1 MKRLLL
7 LLPLLLMLPASA
19 QTLTKEQTAE
29 WRRQIYQHYENFSSA
44 GQAENWPM
52 ACAALQKQAAILN
65 TVMTD
70 LQFHFPETNWM
81 GLSNMVAKSL
91 REPYCRGGGYLVR

>member
-70 LQFHFPETNWM
+70 LQFHFPDVDWLA
-81 GLSNMVAKSL
+81 LSNVNANAR
-91 REPYCRGGGYLVR
+91 REGCRGGGYF

>member
-29 WRRQIYQHYENFSSA
+29 YRRLIYQNHANFTRA
-44 GQAENWPM
+44 GNARNWPM
-52 ACAALQKQAAILN
+52 ACAAKRSSASILN
-65 TVMTD
+65 AVMTD
-70 LQFHFPETNWM
+70 LQFHFPETDWM
-81 GLSNMVAKSL
+81 GLSNAIASSDL
-91 REPYCRGGGYLVR
+91 CIDVR